1 MTQSRPFRWRLGVV
15 ACSDLALFFALIP
28 ALATARVSHT
38 FSWFAHPWQD
48 ITQDALIF
56 TFVVIAIVVAIPVL
70 ARGTFVQRISAV
82 ALLVFPAY
90 TLSRFLIW
98 SFSQT

>member
-1 MTQSRPFRWRLGVV
+1 M
-15 ACSDLALFFALIP
+15 DLALFFALIP

-48 ITQDALIF
+48 VSQDMLIF
-56 TFVVIAIVVAIPVL
+56 TFAVFAVVVAIPVL
-70 ARGTFVQRISAV
+70 ARGTAGQRISAV

-90 TLSRFLIW
+90 TLSTFLIW
-98 SFSQT
+98 SLRQT